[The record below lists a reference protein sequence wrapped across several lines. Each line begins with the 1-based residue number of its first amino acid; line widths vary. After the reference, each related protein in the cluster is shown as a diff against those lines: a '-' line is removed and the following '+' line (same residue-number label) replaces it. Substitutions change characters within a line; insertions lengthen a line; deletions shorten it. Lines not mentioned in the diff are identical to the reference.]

1 MVSIRVKYQCDY
13 ICMYSNNKNT
23 DIIIVRKRNI
33 TKAHMRNTMKRKIR
47 FLIKFVKQVSHNCNY
62 TVIVNKFHDIKL
74 DEYKKIRS
82 YITQCVKK
90 KY

>member
-1 MVSIRVKYQCDY
+1 
-13 ICMYSNNKNT
+13 MYSNNKNT
-23 DIIIVRKRNI
+23 NIIIVRKKNI

-47 FLIKFVKQVSHNCNY
+47 FLIRFVQHVNYKCHY